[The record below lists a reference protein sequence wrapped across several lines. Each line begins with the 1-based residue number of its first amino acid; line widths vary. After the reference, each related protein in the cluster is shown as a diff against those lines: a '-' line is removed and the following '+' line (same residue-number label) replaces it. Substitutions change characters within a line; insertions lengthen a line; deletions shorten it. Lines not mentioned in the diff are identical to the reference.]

1 MSKQPTKINRDAN
14 RQNMASSIVQA
25 NIYSNIVQEGL
36 KCISDITTHEL
47 NTNTTISQDSK
58 RKFESILSVTNSCIE
73 TSSKS
78 SEKYQKCSTYI
89 KRGSVDIANREVNM
103 VKKAISNNENPSIM
117 MSIHHYEPTM
127 SRLQSN
133 IYGNRPNSKCHPS
146 QPISTSSPDDEVDEA
161 SVGIQSVVRDT
172 SSQIPTNTS
181 TIPHPD
187 KTNAYHSP
195 LRAVQLVNQYANK
208 QKQFLPDFPSDN
220 KGSHWRKLSKNM
232 IMKYMIKHLHVP
244 IKITAFRKLIHTH
257 SHLGYLSE
265 LTWTELT
272 APGRKPHLPNLDVQA
287 IINQIHSSTQGG
299 NTVSRRDIQDAIQ
312 SEIKK
317 RWSEN
322 SDERYRFSHVPT
334 STMNRYVHKIMSN
347 PKFNIQTA
355 VSNKT
360 ESRSAA
366 EWSVRSTIS
375 YALVVLASHF
385 VRAEPSPYHPKMNSL
400 DPEISAVWELVEET
414 NNKSLSIDPI
424 DITIKK
430 LIPVLP
436 QLVTSTD
443 ETTLFITSHII
454 NNKEVWF
461 LFAKACENSTVLD
474 SSKRDNYST
483 TMSGDAHC
491 RGLRIT
497 LNNTF
502 TAGGRVAPAFVCVYG
517 LTPDEMPGDEIILV
531 PIEGL
536 VIGSDQNGSMDK
548 GYICFIRGKYDGKNK
563 TQEEEDTVSQEN
575 DNEEE
580 VCSEI
585 PASKEARVAQLYRET
600 VYYPF
605 IHSIR
610 TKHYRMPESDSDDS
624 EVPTNLTAVCWMD
637 GCYGQLNLTTRE
649 DVLEKE
655 AKMKIV
661 CNKHSA
667 ARTAVEQAADVGPMF
682 KLIKQLIRYM
692 KQLRSCHSP
701 IYQRIVD
708 ALDELR
714 SPTTPENSKRIVR
727 LESHKRKAIIAA
739 MSKLPSAMGAAFS
752 PSIVTSAFEDNGQI
766 DRLEG
771 VIPSIKDLIG
781 TYRGSISKEHY
792 LNDSDSIVRKFYH
805 EVFTNGRIQE
815 SSFDKEGVAID
826 VDSEGNKIDRD
837 FSIVKENCQRAKVL
851 SAKVQRLER
860 IKLVNDMK
868 EEEHQR
874 KIKLYTY
881 EDKKYAQNKEC
892 ENRLV
897 LAHKELNLNTNSS
910 TPAQVHGT
918 ITPTTSL
925 TFTDI
930 LPLLTVPHF
939 GKHIRKGNASSRPT
953 KPQLSAF
960 IQVRQP
966 IRKFKGRYPQYQTMK
981 SDRALV
987 VEECLNIANSPPL
1000 NRLFEYP
1007 TR

>member
-1 MSKQPTKINRDAN
+1 MSTRPTKINRDAN
-14 RQNMASSIVQA
+14 RQNMASSIVKA
-25 NIYSNIVQEGL
+25 NIYSNIVEEGL
-36 KCISDITTHEL
+36 KCISDITTQVL
-47 NTNTTISQDSK
+47 KTNNSISTESK

-73 TSSKS
+73 TNCKS

-103 VKKAISNNENPSIM
+103 VKHAISNNENPSIM
-117 MSIHHYEPTM
+117 NSIHHYEPTM
-127 SRLQSN
+127 TKLQRN
-133 IYGNRPNSKCHPS
+133 IYNNSPNSKCHPS
-146 QPISTSSPDDEVDEA
+146 QPISSVDDEGEEV
-161 SVGIQSVVRDT
+161 SVGIQSVDMDT
-172 SSQIPTNTS
+172 SSQIPTNTPS
-181 TIPHPD
+181 IPHPD
-187 KTNAYHSP
+187 KSNTYHTP
-195 LRAVQLVNQYANK
+195 LAAVQLVNLFTNK
-208 QKQFLPDFPSDN
+208 HKQFLPDFPSDN
-220 KGSHWRKLSKNM
+220 KGSHWRKLSKQM
-232 IMKYMIKHLHVP
+232 IMKFMIKHLHVP
-244 IKITAFRKLIHTH
+244 IKITAFRKLMNTYDN
-257 SHLGYLSE
+257 LGYLPE
-265 LTWTELT
+265 MTWTELT
-272 APGRKPHLPNLDVQA
+272 APGRKPLLPKVELNS
-287 IINQIHSSTQGG
+287 IIRHIHSTTQGG
-299 NTVSRRDIQDAIQ
+299 NTVSRRNIQEAIEK
-312 SEIKK
+312 EIKK
-317 RWSEN
+317 VWSVHRE
-322 SDERYRFSHVPT
+322 ERYRYTHVPT
-334 STMNRYVHKIMSN
+334 STMNRYVHMIMSN
-347 PKFNIQTA
+347 PVFNIQSV

-366 EWSVRSTIS
+366 EWSIRSTIS
-375 YALVVLASHF
+375 YLMVVLATHF
-385 VRAEPSPYHPKMNSL
+385 VRAEPSAFHPKMNSL
-400 DPEISAVWELVEET
+400 DPEILAAWELVEEV
-414 NNKSLSIDPI
+414 NGKSLSIHSI
-424 DITIKK
+424 NNSIEK

-443 ETTLFITSHII
+443 ETTLFITSQII

-461 LFAKACENSTVLD
+461 LYAKAVGSNNVLD

-483 TMSGDAHC
+483 KMSGDAHC

-517 LTPDEMPGDEIILV
+517 LTPDEMPDDEIILV
-531 PIEGL
+531 PIDGL

-548 GYICFIRGKYDGKNK
+548 GYICFIRGKYDGKKKMPEGDLVSEENDID
-563 TQEEEDTVSQEN
+563 EEESSD
-575 DNEEE
+575 
-580 VCSEI
+580 I
-585 PASKEARVAQLYRET
+585 HGSKEARVAQLYRNT
-600 VYYPF
+600 IYYPF
-605 IHSIR
+605 IHNIR
-610 TKHYRMPESDSDDS
+610 TKHYKMPDTTMSGGS
-624 EVPTNLTAVCWMD
+624 EVPTNLTAACWMD
-637 GCYGQLNLTTRE
+637 SCYGQLNLTTRE

-692 KQLRSCHSP
+692 KNLRSCHSP

-708 ALDELR
+708 ALDELG
-714 SPTTPENSKRIVR
+714 SPTLPENRKRIVR
-727 LESHKRKAIIAA
+727 LESHKRKAIIATL
-739 MSKLPSAMGAAFS
+739 SKLPSAMASAFS

-781 TYRGSISKEHY
+781 TYRGTISKDNY
-792 LNDSDSIVRKFYH
+792 LYDSDSIVRKFYH
-805 EVFTNGRIQE
+805 EVFTTGRIQE
-815 SSFDKEGVAID
+815 LSFDNEGVPID
-826 VDSEGNKIDRD
+826 VDSEGNKIDRN

-860 IKLVNDMK
+860 IQLVNDMK

-881 EDKKYAQNKEC
+881 EDKKYTQNKEC
-892 ENRLV
+892 ENKLV
-897 LAHKELNLNTNSS
+897 LAHNEFNINTLTRS
-910 TPAQVHGT
+910 TPLTSGT
-918 ITPTTSL
+918 VTPTTSL

-930 LPLLTVPHF
+930 LPFLTLRHF
-939 GKHIRKGNASSRPT
+939 GTHIRKGNASSRPT

-966 IRKFKGRYPQYQTMK
+966 IRKFKGRYPQYQTMQ

-987 VEECLNIANSPPL
+987 VEECLKVANLPPL
-1000 NRLFEYP
+1000 NRMFEYP